1 MSKTKKSL
9 MDNREEE
16 GGENEGGIILEK
28 DDLQLIYKALRKY
41 TPTKKEEHLHG
52 ILLEEF
58 EELLE
63 VDYIDIPI
71 K

>member
-1 MSKTKKSL
+1 
-9 MDNREEE
+9 MDNRET
-16 GGENEGGIILEK
+16 GDSENEGGIILEK
-28 DDLQLIYKALRKY
+28 DDLQLIYKALSKY
-41 TPTKKEEHLHG
+41 TPTEKEEHLHR

-63 VDYIDIPI
+63 VDYLDIPI